1 MIVRRNRTK
10 HLTDL
15 ETRCAEEARRL
26 REQADLLSP
35 GKAPRRSL
43 RKACQAE
50 TASQMSE
57 WLKSPGLQAPK

>member
-15 ETRCAEEARRL
+15 ETRCAEEAKRL
-26 REQADLLSP
+26 REQADLLPP
-35 GKAPRRSL
+35 GKLRDEVL
-43 RKACQAE
+43 RKARQAE